1 MMIFMTAE
9 RVRGSRDD
17 REHATASEMRSD
29 RAPGPMRATARATAE
44 LFAQHGARIVLFG
57 LGGAAL
63 DAVAHVTGG
72 VAVHGDVTNE
82 GDIAAAVGSCGEQL
96 HIVLNAAG
104 LIIPAGFKPTT
115 RNALDVSACQ
125 LLRRPKVKARIWELQ
140 TQIARRSAVT
150 LDTLLD
156 DLEAAR
162 ERAHELG
169 QPSAAIA
176 ATMGKARLLGLLV
189 DRKEHGAPGE
199 FAPTLTA
206 AEVLERVREELGDA
220 AADALDVA
228 LRS

>member
-1 MMIFMTAE
+1 MIGSTPQRAKCDQTERRAQCEPRHARRPNCLRSTAPASFCLAWA
-9 RVRGSRDD
+9 VR
-17 REHATASEMRSD
+17 
-29 RAPGPMRATARATAE
+29 
-44 LFAQHGARIVLFG
+44 
-57 LGGAAL
+57 AL

-189 DRKEHGAPGE
+189 DRREHGAPGE

-206 AEVLERVREELGDA
+206 AEVLERVREVLGDA

>member
-1 MMIFMTAE
+1 
-9 RVRGSRDD
+9 
-17 REHATASEMRSD
+17 
-29 RAPGPMRATARATAE
+29 
-44 LFAQHGARIVLFG
+44 LGA
-57 LGGAAL
+57 
-63 DAVAHVTGG
+63 
-72 VAVHGDVTNE
+72 
-82 GDIAAAVGSCGEQL
+82 
-96 HIVLNAAG
+96 
-104 LIIPAGFKPTT
+104 
-115 RNALDVSACQ
+115 
-125 LLRRPKVKARIWELQ
+125 Q